1 MQVEIKALGSEA
13 VAEACR
19 QEPAVQVPRVLR
31 KTKNGFIMS
40 WAGEVDLLSAYKDKT
55 RYSSSLDVGAIG
67 THLGNW
73 LACLHLAGID
83 DQDGWDSLHNED
95 VAKYGDREEHVIR
108 TAMGKTDYSSEQ
120 VEGVLR
126 TLRKPGRV
134 QTLTPWDFRP
144 MNTLLRVKEGEG
156 DAAVHDLTI
165 VDWEFCHYGEP
176 SNDLRLWVAEAMVLE
191 VKHGERGLLSSFL
204 KAYKD
209 KAGAVIIDED
219 FVCKVAVAV
228 GTFLLLFMPAK
239 IWDCTEEDREPWTE
253 TAIQYVKAG
262 AERNM
267 AWLSQSVLKPLLDR

>member
-1 MQVEIKALGSEA
+1 MQVEIKALGSKA

-31 KTKNGFIMS
+31 KTTNGFIMS
-40 WAGEVDLLSAYKDKT
+40 WAGETDLLSAYKDKK
-55 RYSSSLDVGAIG
+55 YSSSLDMVAIG
-67 THLGNW
+67 TRLGHW

-83 DQDGWDSLHNED
+83 DLDHWSSLHNED
-95 VAKYGDREEHVIR
+95 VAKYGDREEYVIR
-108 TAMGKTDYSSEQ
+108 TAMGKTEYSLEQ
-120 VEGVLR
+120 IEGVLR
-126 TLRKPGRV
+126 TMRKPGRV

-144 MNTLLRVKEGEG
+144 MNTLLTVKHGQEG
-156 DAAVHDLTI
+156 AVIPDLTI

-176 SNDLRLWVAEAMVLE
+176 SNDLRLWVAEAIVLE
-191 VKHGERGLLSSFL
+191 AKHGERGLLSSFL
-204 KAYKD
+204 KAYKGN
-209 KAGAVIIDED
+209 AAAIIDGD

-267 AWLSQSVLKPLLDR
+267 AWLSQSSLKPLLE